1 MPDLLADAVNAIKV
15 SDVLGK
21 ESCTVPA
28 TKLIRAVLEVMR
40 KNGYIGGYD
49 EVKEG
54 RFQALRIT
62 LSHKINNIGV
72 VKPRYAVRLEEYQKF
87 ETRFIPSKDFGILI
101 VSTPKG
107 IMTNRE
113 AKEEKTGGRLIAYVF

>member
-1 MPDLLADAVNAIKV
+1 MPDLLADAVNTIKV
-15 SDVLGK
+15 NEDIGK

-28 TKLIRAVLEVMR
+28 TKLIRAVIEVMK
-40 KNGYIGGYD
+40 KNGYI
-49 EVKEG
+49 EG
-54 RFQALRIT
+54 FEEAKDGKFTVLRVA

-72 VKPRYAVRLEEYQKF
+72 VKPRYAVRLEDYQKF

-107 IMTNRE
+107 IMTNNE
-113 AKEEKTGGRLIAYVF
+113 AKEMKVGGRLIAYVF